1 MNPTKIVLSVKEYIK
16 VLKIWFPANRQMFI
30 EHDFIHHKTKQHQTK
45 DGSNKEEHF
54 ELNNKVFK
62 AGKILKNGSYFHF
75 S

>member
-1 MNPTKIVLSVKEYIK
+1 
-16 VLKIWFPANRQMFI
+16 MFI